1 MSQTAAL
8 PGKNTGPAVPAGD
21 VCVIFN
27 PTAGRRKL
35 AEHLDR
41 FRRVFGPHFEPLPT
55 QHAGHAEELA
65 YEAARAG
72 FGVVTAAGGDGTV
85 HEVANGLLRSER
97 PDVVLRVLPAGSAN
111 DYAYTL
117 GIDAHASRQPLT
129 VRRVD
134 VGRVRRSDGKQRWFV
149 NGLGLGLN
157 GAVTRE
163 ARTIRHLR
171 GIPLYT
177 LAVLR
182 AVCYQFRAP
191 PMTIE
196 LDGQVRSAPTL
207 LLTVNLGQREG
218 NFVVAPEARLDDG
231 LFDYLQ
237 AGGLKRWEVVRCLPN
252 VITTGRLPDHPQ
264 IWTGRC
270 RRVRVES
277 TEALTVHLDGEL
289 FCVPKDGMTGVEVEL
304 LPRALAVL
312 GGSSNVA

>member
-1 MSQTAAL
+1 MSQAAVRSAIR
-8 PGKNTGPAVPAGD
+8 TSAPAPAGD

-27 PTAGRRKL
+27 PTAGRRRL
-35 AEHLDR
+35 ADHLER
-41 FRRVFGPHFEPLPT
+41 FRRVFGPHFAPLPT

-72 FGVVTAAGGDGTV
+72 YSVVTAAGGDGTV
-85 HEVANGLLRSER
+85 HEVANGLLRAGR

-111 DYAYTL
+111 DYAYSL
-117 GIDAHASRQPLT
+117 GLDADARRQPLT

-134 VGRVRRSDGKQRWFV
+134 VGRARRTDGQERYFI

-163 ARTIRHLR
+163 ARTIRHVR

-191 PMTIE
+191 VMTVE
-196 LDGQVRSAPTL
+196 LDGQTRTTPTL
-207 LLTVNLGQREG
+207 LMSIQLGQREG
-218 NFVVAPEARLDDG
+218 NFVVAPDAKLDDG
-231 LFDYLQ
+231 CFDYLQ
-237 AGGLKRWEVVRCLPN
+237 AGGLQRWEVLRCLPN
-252 VITTGRLPDHPQ
+252 VITTGRLPEHAQ

-270 RRVRVES
+270 RQVKVTS
-277 TEALTVHLDGEL
+277 TEALTIHLDGEL
-289 FCVPKDGMTGVEVEL
+289 FSLPQDRLNGVDVEL
-304 LPRALAVL
+304 LPGALAVL
-312 GGSSNVA
+312 GK